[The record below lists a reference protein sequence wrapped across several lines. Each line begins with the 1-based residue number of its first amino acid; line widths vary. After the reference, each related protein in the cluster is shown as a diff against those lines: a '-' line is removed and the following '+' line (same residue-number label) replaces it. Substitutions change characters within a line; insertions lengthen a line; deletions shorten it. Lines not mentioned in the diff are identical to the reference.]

1 MSKRS
6 NIWKSYQLTRFK
18 NKKFNIAYKGYKV
31 EEVNDFLDE
40 IIKDYVVLENQ
51 ITSLNDQLD
60 LANQKLTKLSAD
72 KQKVENELEQYAKK
86 NWKLV
91 KDNLND
97 IDLIKRIARIEK
109 NLVGYEE
116 KLNQIDEIYNLLKNK
131 LR

>member
-1 MSKRS
+1 MKKLSVNQIQK
-6 NIWKSYQLTRFK
+6 Q
-18 NKKFNIAYKGYKV
+18 KFNIAYKGYKV

>member
-1 MSKRS
+1 MKKLSV
-6 NIWKSYQLTRFK
+6 NQIQ
-18 NKKFNIAYKGYKV
+18 NKKFNIAYKGCKV

>member
-1 MSKRS
+1 MKKLSV
-6 NIWKSYQLTRFK
+6 NQIQ

-51 ITSLNDQLD
+51 ITTLNDQLD

>member
-6 NIWKSYQLTRFK
+6 HIWKSYQLTRFK

>member
-1 MSKRS
+1 M
-6 NIWKSYQLTRFK
+6 
-18 NKKFNIAYKGYKV
+18 AYKGYKV